1 MLTAMARGVTKAQT
15 VALQVSHWNEV
26 VPDLRAICDKA
37 GVTILAMKIEA
48 RSEAETAMI
57 ELSLTGG
64 LTRLMSA
71 LDAFRSHPRIKLV
84 RAILNQP

>member
-1 MLTAMARGVTKAQT
+1 
-15 VALQVSHWNEV
+15 
-26 VPDLRAICDKA
+26 
-37 GVTILAMKIEA
+37 MKIEA

-71 LDAFRSHPRIKLV
+71 LDAFRSHARIKLV